1 MAVFKEAKTVGDG
14 RAKLVMIKLPPT
26 TARYLR
32 VLGTRLRQAPK
43 TKLYSMEVVEMEVY
57 GK

>member
-1 MAVFKEAKTVGDG
+1 
-14 RAKLVMIKLPPT
+14 MIKLPPT